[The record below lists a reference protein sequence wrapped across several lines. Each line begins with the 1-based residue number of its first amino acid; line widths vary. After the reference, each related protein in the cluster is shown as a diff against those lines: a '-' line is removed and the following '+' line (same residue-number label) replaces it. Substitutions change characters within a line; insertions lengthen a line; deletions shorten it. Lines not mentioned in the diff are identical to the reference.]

1 MGSFVLWF
9 TGLSGSGKSTLA
21 DKIYMELKSLGKKV
35 EQLDGDIVR
44 DVFPKT
50 GFSKE
55 ERDQHIKRIGFL
67 ASILERNDVI
77 VIASFISPYRES
89 RDFVRK
95 LCDNFIEVYVSAS
108 LEECEMRDV
117 KGLHKKVRAGEI
129 KHFTGIDD
137 PYEIPENP
145 ELIIDSE
152 KLSVNRSTEIIF
164 EYLNKNFKL
173 EL

>member
-1 MGSFVLWF
+1 M
-9 TGLSGSGKSTLA
+9 
-21 DKIYMELKSLGKKV
+21 
-35 EQLDGDIVR
+35 
-44 DVFPKT
+44 
-50 GFSKE
+50 
-55 ERDQHIKRIGFL
+55 
-67 ASILERNDVI
+67 
-77 VIASFISPYRES
+77 IASFISPYRES

-117 KGLHKKVRAGEI
+117 KGLYKKVRSGEI

-152 KLSVNRSTEIIF
+152 KHSVNRSTEIIF